1 MVFWEDLK
9 ETDKA
14 MSNVYSVTQ
23 VNTYIKN
30 LFVRDGV
37 LGRICIKGE
46 ISNCK
51 YHTSGHIYFSLKDES
66 AQISCVMFYK
76 DRMNG
81 LDFKLEDG
89 QSVIVTGSVNVFER
103 DGVYNIYARNIELSG
118 LGALY
123 IKYEELKRRLASEGY
138 FDPAHKKPI
147 PAYIKTLGVVTA
159 KTGAALRDIISIAK
173 RRNPYVQVVL
183 VPAKVQGEGA
193 AESVVKALKKL
204 DEYGVDVIIVGRGGG
219 SIEDLWAFNEE
230 IVAMTVYDLK
240 TPVISAVGHETDT
253 TIIDYVSDLRAPTP
267 SAAAELAVY
276 QVADLKG
283 ALVDAHADLLRGMMA
298 AIENARQRTE
308 IFAKTLEYLGPENRI
323 AQKKLELDSISNKL
337 KNCLEKSVIQAKGDM
352 SAIRSRMETL
362 VANSLYEAKHNIRI
376 YSEQLRR
383 LSPLEKISK
392 GYAYVS
398 LENKAVKSIRDVN
411 YGDKIEV
418 NVLDGTLVCEVDEIV
433 PESVFEVEDIQA

>member
-1 MVFWEDLK
+1 
-9 ETDKA
+9 
-14 MSNVYSVTQ
+14 MSNVYSVAQ

-66 AQISCVMFYK
+66 AQISCVMFSR
-76 DRMNG
+76 DRLNG
-81 LDFKLEDG
+81 LDFRLADG

-103 DGVYNIYARNIELSG
+103 DGVYNLYAKSIEPVG
-118 LGALY
+118 QGVLY
-123 IKYEELKRRLASEGY
+123 AKYEELKRKLYAEGY
-138 FDPAHKKPI
+138 FDSVRKKKI
-147 PAYIKTLGVVTA
+147 PPYIRTLGVVTA
-159 KTGAALRDIISIAK
+159 STGAALRDIVSIAK

-183 VPAKVQGEGA
+183 APAKVQGEGA
-193 AESVVKALKKL
+193 AQSVVKALKKL
-204 DEYGVDVIIVGRGGG
+204 EQYGVDVIIVGRGGG

-230 IVAMTVYDLK
+230 IVAMTVFDMK

-276 QVADLKG
+276 QAADLKA
-283 ALVDAHADLLRGMMA
+283 ALVDIHADLLRGMLTALETARNQVSA
-298 AIENARQRTE
+298 AEKQ
-308 IFAKTLEYLGPENRI
+308 LEYLGPENRL
-323 AQKKLELDSISNKL
+323 AQQRLALDGIETRMKSL
-337 KNCLEKSVIQAKGDM
+337 LEKQVLLAKTKLAADKNALETEVG
-352 SAIRSRMETL
+352 RSLNAARHKMT
-362 VANSLYEAKHNIRI
+362 I
-376 YSEQLRR
+376 YSEQLKR

-398 LENKAVKSIRDVN
+398 IDRKGIRSIEQVN

-418 NVLDGTLVCEVDEIV
+418 SVVDGTLVCEVEEIL
-433 PESVFEVEDIQA
+433 PN